1 MKLKRS
7 SKKKMQ
13 NVSFRNID
21 DFLEYL
27 PDNELK
33 IVSFLRRL
41 VFDCMPM
48 ATEQLAFN
56 VPYYTV
62 NRNVCF
68 IWPASVL
75 WGKKQTY
82 QGVRFGFTNGNL
94 ISDDIN
100 YLDKGN
106 RKQVYWKDFFDTGKL
121 MWFYLNRI
129 FSKHWKL
136 IK

>member
-1 MKLKRS
+1 
-7 SKKKMQ
+7 MQ